1 MKKIFTFLAFAFM
14 TLTYAQAQNAPS
26 PWTIG
31 VAAGPAIPTGS
42 FANKTPSY
50 ETYGSATTGIGA
62 ELTAGYRLC
71 NHFGLVAL
79 AGDQVNSRDLSKFA
93 ALWPQNGAT
102 PGYLAARWNI
112 FRLLV
117 GGAYIQPLSK
127 HGGPTLQ
134 IRLLG
139 GVLKT
144 KVPASSI
151 YSDPIQNASALPMA
165 WTFSYQA
172 DAGLKFKLARTLSL
186 VTTAGYAAG
195 NPIYKNPEGPGGER
209 FHTGTVE
216 VRAGLE
222 WRI

>member
-1 MKKIFTFLAFAFM
+1 MKKIFTFLAFALM
-14 TLTYAQAQNAPS
+14 TLIRAQAQNAPS

-31 VAAGPAIPTGS
+31 FAAGPAFPTGS

-50 ETYGSATTGIGA
+50 DTYGSATTGVGV

-71 NHFGLVAL
+71 SHFGLVAF
-79 AGDQVNSRDLSKFA
+79 AGDQSNSRDLSKFA
-93 ALWPQNGAT
+93 ARFPQNGAT
-102 PGYLAARWNI
+102 PGYLAARWDI

-117 GGAYIQPLSK
+117 GGAYTQSLSK
-127 HGGPTLQ
+127 HGGPILQ

-139 GVLKT
+139 GALKT

-151 YSDPIQNASALPMA
+151 YSDPIQNAVALPMPC
-165 WTFSYQA
+165 TFSYQA

-195 NPIYKNPEGPGGER
+195 NPIYKNPQAPGGER

>member
-1 MKKIFTFLAFAFM
+1 MKKIFTFLAFALM
-14 TLTYAQAQNAPS
+14 TITYAQAQNAPS

-31 VAAGPAIPTGS
+31 LAAGPAFPTGS
-42 FANKTPSY
+42 FANKNPSY

-62 ELTAGYRLC
+62 DLTAGYRLC

-79 AGDQVNSRDLSKFA
+79 AGLQVNSRDLSKFA
-93 ALWPQNGAT
+93 ALFPQNGST
-102 PGYLAARWNI
+102 PGYLAARWGI
-112 FRLLV
+112 YRLLV
-117 GGAYIQPLSK
+117 GGDYTRPLSK

-134 IRLLG
+134 IRLLAG
-139 GVLKT
+139 ALKT

-151 YSDPIQNASALPMA
+151 YSDPIQNTLAQSMA

-172 DAGLKFKLARTLSL
+172 DAGLKFKLARKLSL

-195 NPIYKNPEGPGGER
+195 NPVHKFANADGQQR

-216 VRAGLE
+216 VRTGLE